1 MIEKV
6 VYLEGV
12 DPQTFYGSGN
22 RNLDKLKS
30 FFPKLKVVGRDY
42 ELKVVGDPSEISR
55 FESDVDK
62 LLDYVQQRNQLTEDD
77 VEKIILTGR

>member
-6 VYLEGV
+6 VYIEGV

-42 ELKVVGDPSEISR
+42 ELKVVGETSEIIR
-55 FESDVDK
+55 FETDVDK
-62 LLDYVQQRNQLTEDD
+62 ILDYVAAA
-77 VEKIILTGR
+77 